1 MNYYTHTCKCG
12 CGEQIEIREYHK
24 WYGIPEFLRGHYRDK
39 KTLFILENKSKH
51 FCQCGCGNEI
61 EIKEYHKWKGIPL
74 YISGHNGRKIKNKC
88 LYEKCN
94 NLVIKPSNKY
104 CSHECYSL
112 SLLGK
117 ASWNKGKMW
126 DEEHRLKLSK
136 IHTGKKLSSE
146 HRQNIGKAFEGEK
159 SHFYGVHNFGEL
171 APNWQNGISKLPY
184 AFDFTEELKQS
195 IKDRDFNICQTPGC
209 MNTENLHVHHI
220 DYDKKNSS
228 MDNLITLC
236 ISCHMKTNGKKKRE
250 YWTNYY
256 QEILNVYL

>member
-24 WYGIPEFLRGHYRDK
+24 WYGIPK
-39 KTLFILENKSKH
+39 
-51 FCQCGCGNEI
+51 
-61 EIKEYHKWKGIPL
+61 
-74 YISGHNGRKIKNKC
+74 YISGHNTEKKVKNKC

-117 ASWNKGKMW
+117 ASWNKGKML
-126 DEEHRLKLSK
+126 DEGHRLKLSK
-136 IHTGKKLSSE
+136 IHIGMVYSDETNKKKGKK
-146 HRQNIGKAFEGEK
+146 GKD
-159 SHFYGVHNFGEL
+159 HPMYGVHNFGEL

-184 AFDFTEELKQS
+184 AFDFTNELKKD

-220 DYDKKNSS
+220 DYNKKNSS
-228 MDNLITLC
+228 IDNLITLC
-236 ISCHMKTNGKKKRE
+236 ISCHVKTNGKKKRE
-250 YWTNYY
+250 YFTNYY